1 MTMHMAHMK
10 LAMVSAALASLITIL
25 PGCATSKVTVPARLA
40 LEGSSEFT
48 DKILAIMPLG
58 TLPDGYA
65 SNRIEE
71 LHAWWMPRKMYGK
84 GEVTTLENP
93 NQDMA
98 LAMFNRY
105 RGRDL
110 FRRVVTV
117 ADRTEAERVQADYL
131 LCFRINDCYAVGR
144 GANANF
150 VEWLTYEGFVSMDV
164 AIYDVAR
171 NQRIASQHVRADATS
186 TSVWAGQEVRDYL
199 KRQLLRG
206 ATFHNAI
213 AQIVF

>member
-1 MTMHMAHMK
+1 MNTAPMK
-10 LAMVSAALASLITIL
+10 LIFAGAALAGVVALL
-25 PGCATSKVTVPARLA
+25 PGCATSQVTMPARLS
-40 LEGSSEFT
+40 LEGSTEFT

-58 TLPDGYA
+58 ALPDGYA

-71 LHAWWMPRKMYGK
+71 LHAWWMPRIMYGK
-84 GEVTTLENP
+84 GEVTTLANP

-110 FRRVVTV
+110 FRRVVMV
-117 ADRTEAERVQADYL
+117 ADRAEAERIQANYL
-131 LCFRINDCYAVGR
+131 MCFRINDCYAVGR

-150 VEWLTYEGFVSMDV
+150 VEWITYEGFVSMDV
-164 AIYDVAR
+164 AIYDMAL
-171 NQRIASQHVRADATS
+171 NQRIASQRVSADATA
-186 TSVWAGQEVRDYL
+186 TSVWAGQEIRDYL

-213 AQIVF
+213 AQIIF

>member
-1 MTMHMAHMK
+1 MNTAPIK
-10 LAMVSAALASLITIL
+10 LAIVSAALAGIVAGLS
-25 PGCATSKVTVPARLA
+25 GCATSNVTMPARLA
-40 LEGSSEFT
+40 LEGTSEFR

-58 TLPDGYA
+58 TLPDGYT
-65 SNRIEE
+65 SNRIAE
-71 LHAWWMPRKMYGK
+71 LHAWWMPRAMYGK

-117 ADRTEAERVQADYL
+117 ADRPEAERIQADYL

-150 VEWLTYEGFVSMDV
+150 VEWITYEGIVSMDV
-164 AIYDVAR
+164 AIYDLAR
-171 NQRIASQHVRADATS
+171 NQRIASQRVRADATS
-186 TSVWAGQEVRDYL
+186 TSVWAGQEMRNYL

-213 AQIVF
+213 AQITF